1 MRFFL
6 NVALPPLVVFLINEF
21 FFVTGL
27 YAKLWWG
34 DEVLHFAG
42 GIVIAWVVVY
52 FKNQTHTVE
61 PKWLRILSIVGI
73 TMIAATVWEWHEF
86 LRDVFIYHRHLLQ
99 PSEMDTMKDLFNGML
114 GATTIALLKR
124 NR

>member
-1 MRFFL
+1 M
-6 NVALPPLVVFLINEF
+6 
-21 FFVTGL
+21 
-27 YAKLWWG
+27 
-34 DEVLHFAG
+34 LHLAG
-42 GIVIAWVVVY
+42 GMAIAWAVVY
-52 FKNQTHTVE
+52 IKHITHCEE
-61 PKWLRILSIVGI
+61 PKWLRFLSIVGI

-86 LRDVFIYHRHLLQ
+86 LLDAFIYHRHLLQ